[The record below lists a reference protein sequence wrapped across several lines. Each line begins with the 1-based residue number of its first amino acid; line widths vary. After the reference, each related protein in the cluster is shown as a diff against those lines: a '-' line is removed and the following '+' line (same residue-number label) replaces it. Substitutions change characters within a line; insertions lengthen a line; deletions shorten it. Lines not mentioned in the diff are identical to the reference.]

1 MCEFANIYIYME
13 IYQKDLDKINQITL
27 RKIVNDIGQSKVK
40 RDTYHFWLLINGAIF
55 QKNITM
61 VIC

>member
-40 RDTYHFWLLINGAIF
+40 RDTYHF
-55 QKNITM
+55 
-61 VIC
+61 